1 MDKVSGRAPSCTK
14 CSSRAVLYQPYSGMH
29 LCARHFVLDVERK
42 IKRRLRKS
50 RAVESGDRIAV
61 AISGGKDSSSV
72 LLFLSKLLENRR
84 DVELVALAVDEGI
97 TDFRV
102 HTLKNARTLAGECE
116 VPLEVVSFEK
126 EYGTTLDMLVGED
139 KKGCTYCGVM
149 RKRLLNLTARRLGAT
164 KLATGHNLDDEAQS
178 VLLNYL
184 KGDTERL
191 CRLSPTRYK
200 EGLIPRI
207 KPLCDV
213 PERETALY
221 AHLHGI
227 ELEYPKCPYAKS
239 PYRAILKRMLN
250 ELEYGHP
257 GTKYALLKG
266 YERLMELLPREP
278 FELTRCSVCGEPS
291 VGVVCKACEL
301 LVQTPQSDTL

>member
-1 MDKVSGRAPSCTK
+1 MDDASGVPSCTK

-29 LCARHFVLDVERK
+29 LCAKHFVLDVERK
-42 IKRRLRKS
+42 VKRRLRKS
-50 RAVESGDRIAV
+50 RALEKGDRIAV
-61 AISGGKDSSSV
+61 ALSGGKDSSSV
-72 LLFLSKLLENRR
+72 LLMLSKLLEHRR

-97 TDFRV
+97 SGFRA
-102 HTLKNARTLAGECE
+102 HTLKMARKLSKQCD
-116 VPLEVVSFEK
+116 VPLEVVSFEE
-126 EYGTTLDMLVGED
+126 EYGTTLDALVDGGG
-139 KKGCTYCGVM
+139 KGCAYCGVM
-149 RKRLLNLTARRLGAT
+149 RKRLLNLAARRLGAT

-184 KGDTERL
+184 RGDIERL
-191 CRLSPTRYK
+191 CRLSPERRM

-227 ELEYPKCPYAKS
+227 ELETPRCPHADTS
-239 PYRAILKRMLN
+239 YRFTLKHMLN

-266 YERLMELLPREP
+266 YERLMQVLPREP
-278 FELTRCSVCGEPS
+278 FELARCSVCGEPS
-291 VGVVCKACEL
+291 VGDVCKACEL
-301 LVQTPQSDTL
+301 LLETVQSDTL